1 MSISSDV
8 AAIFTNHLTQAQN
21 MTNQAAAGV
30 QAAFAAFASIEPY
43 TAYEWQ
49 SGSPPVIGYN
59 PTFPT
64 PGKPALGALQ
74 GNPALA
80 PYPAVG
86 TIAKGSVPSLT
97 ATKPS
102 FTYPTAPSGEPSDST
117 GTVPRMSTL
126 SIPPKPNMYPLP
138 AATLPYTTLNLPPH
152 PVWTDPIF
160 NAKPPEDITSI
171 TLEEYLAMLTQA
183 FAEYADTI
191 PRLVQGH
198 WLEWYRAML
207 GENPLIKKIEGILSS
222 YYDTGGAGI
231 PVPIEEAIITR
242 ATDRT
247 TAEYQRA
254 EALVFESAARR
265 GMHLPSGSLLA
276 GIKEA
281 RQTKAEAVAKVTTDT
296 AIKNLELEHDY
307 MKFMLQLGV
316 DFEKMLLGFA
326 GDLAKTV
333 TDLNGQA
340 IEMTKQILT
349 GMLGI
354 NDAII
359 KIYTAKW
366 QGYVSAVEAYKA
378 MWQGIEM
385 KIRVYEAEIKAE
397 LAKTEI
403 DKAYVEVLTAMVGA
417 NTALANMY
425 KTQVEA
431 ETAKLEGDKIAI
443 QGYQAAVQAYVAKI
457 EAYKARWQGFA
468 AANEGQVARAKAY
481 EAEVQGY
488 VAQVNGYKAG
498 IEGEAE
504 VIKATGVHIDAVGK
518 QNEQSLK
525 AWQIQLD
532 GTIRAYT
539 GQMEGY
545 KAEWQAVSEQLRG
558 YAEGTRILADAL
570 FRGYTSQTQMDIE
583 KAHQHL
589 AEWRSSMEG
598 AINGAKGVTEA
609 AGVASSLAG
618 SALTGLT
625 SFAGALA
632 TGTGAA
638 A

>member
-207 GENPLIKKIEGILSS
+207 GENPLIKKIEGILSATTTRAARAS
-222 YYDTGGAGI
+222 RCPSRKPSSRGPRTGPRPSISGRKHWCSRAPPGAGCTCR
-231 PVPIEEAIITR
+231 P
-242 ATDRT
+242 
-247 TAEYQRA
+247 
-254 EALVFESAARR
+254 ARCWPGSRKR
-265 GMHLPSGSLLA
+265 GRPRP
-276 GIKEA
+276 KPWP
-281 RQTKAEAVAKVTTDT
+281 R
-296 AIKNLELEHDY
+296 
-307 MKFMLQLGV
+307 
-316 DFEKMLLGFA
+316 
-326 GDLAKTV
+326 
-333 TDLNGQA
+333 
-340 IEMTKQILT
+340 
-349 GMLGI
+349 
-354 NDAII
+354 
-359 KIYTAKW
+359 
-366 QGYVSAVEAYKA
+366 
-378 MWQGIEM
+378 
-385 KIRVYEAEIKAE
+385 
-397 LAKTEI
+397 
-403 DKAYVEVLTAMVGA
+403 
-417 NTALANMY
+417 
-425 KTQVEA
+425 
-431 ETAKLEGDKIAI
+431 
-443 QGYQAAVQAYVAKI
+443 
-457 EAYKARWQGFA
+457 
-468 AANEGQVARAKAY
+468 
-481 EAEVQGY
+481 
-488 VAQVNGYKAG
+488 
-498 IEGEAE
+498 
-504 VIKATGVHIDAVGK
+504 
-518 QNEQSLK
+518 
-525 AWQIQLD
+525 
-532 GTIRAYT
+532 
-539 GQMEGY
+539 
-545 KAEWQAVSEQLRG
+545 
-558 YAEGTRILADAL
+558 
-570 FRGYTSQTQMDIE
+570 
-583 KAHQHL
+583 
-589 AEWRSSMEG
+589 
-598 AINGAKGVTEA
+598 
-609 AGVASSLAG
+609 
-618 SALTGLT
+618 
-625 SFAGALA
+625 
-632 TGTGAA
+632 
-638 A
+638 